1 MEYEE
6 KSKYLET
13 FFGDMGKDYIKI
25 NLSRAEWMILVDAKI
40 WNTQSYEI
48 DSNTAKLKHIQNG
61 IRDTIIAKIL
71 FFSEKG
77 DVEE

>member
-1 MEYEE
+1 VEYEQ
-6 KSKYLET
+6 KIKYLET

-40 WNTQSYEI
+40 WNTQSYKI
-48 DSNTAKLKHIQNG
+48 DSDTAKLKHIQNG
-61 IRDTIIAKIL
+61 IRDTIIEKIL

>member
-40 WNTQSYEI
+40 WNTQSYKT
-48 DSNTAKLKHIQNG
+48 DSDTAKLKHIQNG
-61 IRDTIIAKIL
+61 IRDKIIEKIL